1 MSGWESLESLEELG
15 VLVFETMPLIHYLQ
29 QLKTF
34 QARALKFTTNMCVC
48 VCVPKY
54 WYTVL
59 GFLEQ
64 WHWSSICM
72 CWVLRNEGMGYTY
85 QTLPMEWFQN
95 ESVQIHHLIRC
106 KQHIKFAAL
115 LLAFQIIQLLLPFF
129 FLVSCLLDFL
139 SKEKFIVTQNGSRLR
154 RPNIHDLQQNI

>member
-72 CWVLRNEGMGYTY
+72 CWVLRNDGMGYTY

-106 KQHIKFAAL
+106 KQHIKFDAL

-139 SKEKFIVTQNGSRLR
+139 WKEKFIVTQNGSRLR